1 MITIIE
7 LYRIIEQKE
16 MRIILLEKQNK
27 DLIDKLIE
35 KIESENFSNYTYEEV
50 IEMLED
56 LKFTINKNN

>member
-56 LKFTINKNN
+56 LKFTINKTN